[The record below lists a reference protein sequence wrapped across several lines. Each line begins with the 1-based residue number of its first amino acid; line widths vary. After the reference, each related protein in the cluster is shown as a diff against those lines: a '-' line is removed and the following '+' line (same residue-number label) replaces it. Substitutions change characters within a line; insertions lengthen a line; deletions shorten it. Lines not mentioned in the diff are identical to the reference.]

1 MSISTD
7 LIWVIARST
16 GTASLVAL
24 TLSVLTGIA
33 LRTGTFA
40 WLSHNRGV
48 RVVHGFLTVLWIPLG
63 LAHVIALLF
72 DRYAQIGI
80 LDLIVPFGVSYGRLA
95 IGLGTIS
102 AQLILVVL
110 VSTWLRSWLTLG
122 QWRAF
127 DRLSYVAFGAAFA
140 HGIMSGT
147 DLANPVVAVSRGSPP
162 PRSVSPH
169 CVVRCAEQLRREGA
183 RLPGSKHEC
192 VSAGPFRHEG
202 LEFDPQPGLGEPSPV
217 CFGIGVAPPHIAAAY
232 PEPVLLKPGPCLRAD
247 RCEEQSAGQ

>member
-1 MSISTD
+1 MTFD
-7 LIWVIARST
+7 TNLIWIIARST
-16 GTASLVAL
+16 GTAALVAL

-72 DRYAQIGI
+72 DKYAQVGL
-80 LDLIVPFGVSYGRLA
+80 LDLVIPFGVSYGRLA

-102 AQLILVVL
+102 AQLIVVVL
-110 VSTWLRSWLTLG
+110 ISTWLRSSLTLG

-127 DRLSYVAFGAAFA
+127 HRLSYVAFVAAFA

-147 DLANPVVAVSRGSPP
+147 DLANPVVAALAWITAALVGL
-162 PRSVSPH
+162 V
-169 CVVRCAEQLRREGA
+169 ALRRVTRA
-183 RLPGSKHEC
+183 RIP
-192 VSAGPFRHEG
+192 A
-202 LEFDPQPGLGEPSPV
+202 
-217 CFGIGVAPPHIAAAY
+217 
-232 PEPVLLKPGPCLRAD
+232 
-247 RCEEQSAGQ
+247 

>member
-24 TLSVLTGIA
+24 TLSLLTGIG

-102 AQLILVVL
+102 AQLTLVVL
-110 VSTWLRSWLTLG
+110 VSTWLRSSLTLE

-127 DRLSYVAFGAAFA
+127 HRLSYVAFGAAFA

-147 DLANPVVAVSRGSPP
+147 DLANPVVAGLAWLTAAAVGLVPLR
-162 PRSVSPH
+162 R
-169 CVVRCAEQLRREGA
+169 VVRRTTTPRD
-183 RLPGSKHEC
+183 S
-192 VSAGPFRHEG
+192 SATG
-202 LEFDPQPGLGEPSPV
+202 
-217 CFGIGVAPPHIAAAY
+217 
-232 PEPVLLKPGPCLRAD
+232 
-247 RCEEQSAGQ
+247 